1 MTFET
6 PTDDKLMPVGCRY
19 RITIGYVRK
28 TVKLCRIYIDW
39 ERDSMIGRG
48 KRGQSDKKIVNI
60 LTNNSEKDMFTGVHP
75 PCDISNTEHQRTRGT
90 L

>member
-19 RITIGYVRK
+19 RITIGYGRK
-28 TVKLCRIYIDW
+28 MVKLCRICIDW
-39 ERDSMIGRG
+39 ERNSMIGRG
-48 KRGQSDKKIVNI
+48 KGGQSDKKYKML

-75 PCDISNTEHQRTRGT
+75 PCAISNTEHQRTRGT